1 MPELVSLT
9 SREQI
14 GKHLL
19 PFFVLHR
26 RKFSAEVLTLFQE
39 ALADLTPRE
48 VELGFTEVAKR
59 QKFFPTPADVREAM
73 EAALERMPSQS
84 RRLADENCKDC
95 NGCGWKIVEKNGLRM
110 AIGLC
115 HCTKRSAA

>member
-26 RKFSAEVLTLFQE
+26 RRFSAEVLTLFHD

-73 EAALERMPSQS
+73 EAALERLPSQP
-84 RRLADENCKDC
+84 RRLASENCPHC
-95 NGCGWKIVEKNGLRM
+95 FGCGWKTVERDGRRM
-110 AIGLC
+110 AILC
-115 HCTKRSAA
+115 SCTRQSAA